1 MSVRLPAQ
9 AQSTLDS
16 LYQQFDQCRDIA
28 DPIQRVHKFRN
39 AKDREVVGFCA
50 AALAFGRVTSILQS
64 IDVLLAVMGDSPAQ
78 FVRQFDVSE
87 HRHTIGSIT
96 HRWIHGRDLLA
107 LLSILQ
113 RMLLTSGSIETF
125 FSEGYDA
132 SMPDSGDALESFSSR
147 ALSVDLDSVY
157 GHDKRRNAAYFFSRP
172 SKGSACKRLNLY
184 LRWMVRRDQ
193 RDLGVW
199 TTVRPDQ
206 LVIPLDTHIIRVGQ
220 CLGLT
225 SYRSPGWAMA
235 REITNGLRRF
245 DPIDPVKYDF
255 SLCQVSMMDQCG
267 FTTSRRDDLCPL
279 RGWCRPG
286 PRRRRSFVRPSGHH

>member
-1 MSVRLPAQ
+1 
-9 AQSTLDS
+9 
-16 LYQQFDQCRDIA
+16 
-28 DPIQRVHKFRN
+28 
-39 AKDREVVGFCA
+39 
-50 AALAFGRVTSILQS
+50 
-64 IDVLLAVMGDSPAQ
+64 
-78 FVRQFDVSE
+78 
-87 HRHTIGSIT
+87 
-96 HRWIHGRDLLA
+96 
-107 LLSILQ
+107 
-113 RMLLTSGSIETF
+113 
-125 FSEGYDA
+125 
-132 SMPDSGDALESFSSR
+132 
-147 ALSVDLDSVY
+147 
-157 GHDKRRNAAYFFSRP
+157 
-172 SKGSACKRLNLY
+172 
-184 LRWMVRRDQ
+184 MVRRDQ

-235 REITNGLRRF
+235 RDITNELRRF